1 MADRLI
7 TDTELASFMQQ
18 DLDTASA
25 ILVIELAT
33 GKVQD
38 AAGQRIV
45 AATSTFVIDVDICQ
59 YGHWLDL
66 PQLPARSVG
75 SVLIDGVAV
84 TDWYLRSQR
93 LWRLNGWNTNS
104 SAPTQVTV
112 QDVAHGHLD
121 GAQALQP
128 ARSMVFGLAAVGYG
142 NPSRVVSESIDDY
155 RVTYA
160 EADARMQV
168 TESMRDQLQATY
180 GVGAY
185 VTGSSY

>member
-1 MADRLI
+1 MADQLV
-7 TDTELASFMQQ
+7 TPTELASFMQQ

-25 ILVIELAT
+25 TLVIELAT
-33 GKVQD
+33 AKVQN

-45 AATSTFVIDVDICQ
+45 ASTSTFVIDVDICH

-66 PQLPARSVG
+66 PQLPVRSVG
-75 SVLIDGVAV
+75 SVLIDGAAA

-112 QDVAHGHLD
+112 QSVAHGHLA
-121 GAQALQP
+121 GSQALQP

-142 NPSRVVSESIDDY
+142 NPSRVVSEAIDDY

-168 TESMRDQLQATY
+168 TDSMRDQLLTAY
-180 GVGAY
+180 GVAAY
-185 VTGSSY
+185 VTG